1 MCVRINHDSGA
12 AVTALPV
19 RFAESLPAHQRGEFR
34 IASGATIAN
43 LGRVVLPTVDVGSFR
58 TRLKGSI
65 TDVGKPLLNAGE
77 ASKAYD
83 GCVSIGGGNLVARDG
98 MLGWKIREHIG
109 WLIGKYGKVGWVD
122 LFREK
127 NLTWR

>member
-1 MCVRINHDSGA
+1 MGV
-12 AVTALPV
+12 
-19 RFAESLPAHQRGEFR
+19 E
-34 IASGATIAN
+34 
-43 LGRVVLPTVDVGSFR
+43 SFR

-65 TDVGKPLLNAGE
+65 TDVGKTLLSAGE

-83 GCVSIGGGNLVARDG
+83 GCVSVGGGNLVPRDG

-109 WLIGKYGKVGWVD
+109 WLIGKYGKVGWID

-127 NLTWR
+127 SLT